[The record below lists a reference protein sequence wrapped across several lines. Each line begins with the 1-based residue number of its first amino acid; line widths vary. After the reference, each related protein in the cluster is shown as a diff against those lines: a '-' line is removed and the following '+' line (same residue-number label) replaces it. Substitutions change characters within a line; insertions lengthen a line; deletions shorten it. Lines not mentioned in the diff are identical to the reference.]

1 MNDVA
6 GVNEF
11 LLIAGMALAT
21 MATRVPVLWWLSLH
35 PLSPAM
41 ARALKYV
48 PLAVL
53 SAIIAPIV
61 LLSEG
66 RLSLQLDNA
75 PLVASLVAILVSWRT
90 RSLLLTIVIGMAAFL
105 LWRALV

>member
-1 MNDVA
+1 M
-6 GVNEF
+6 NEF

-21 MATRVPVLWWLSLH
+21 MATRIPVLWWLSLH
-35 PLSPAM
+35 PLSPSI

-61 LLSEG
+61 LLAEG
-66 RLSLQLDNA
+66 RLALQLDNA
-75 PLVASLVAILVSWRT
+75 PLVASIVAILVSWRT
-90 RSLLLTIVIGMAAFL
+90 RSLLLTIVIGMATYL
-105 LWRALV
+105 ILRALPLS